1 MATYTRGKTSGDLPI
16 ASASD
21 IPSTTRSWISFH
33 FALAAGVEASLYRIT
48 NARLKGTPAASRLE
62 SKRVKF
68 SNARPEIFSVLF
80 PKAILAKASGR
91 REPSFDPA
99 PTFSER
105 LTGRRP

>member
-48 NARLKGTPAASRLE
+48 NARLNGTPAAKRLE
-62 SKRVKF
+62 SSRVKF
-68 SNARPEIFSVLF
+68 SSARPEIFSDFF
-80 PKAILAKASGR
+80 P
-91 REPSFDPA
+91 
-99 PTFSER
+99 SER
-105 LTGRRP
+105 DARDPGRKDSVCGVAPAFSAR